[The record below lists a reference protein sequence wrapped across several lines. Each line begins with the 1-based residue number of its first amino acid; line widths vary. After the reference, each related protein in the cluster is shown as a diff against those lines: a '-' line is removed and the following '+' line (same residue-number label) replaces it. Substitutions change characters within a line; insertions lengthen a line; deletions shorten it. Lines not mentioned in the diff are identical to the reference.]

1 MKLNFKESKNQ
12 TRGITLIALIITI
25 IILLIL
31 AGISISSLTNSGL
44 FGNANEAKL
53 ASKISEI
60 EEFSTM
66 KIYELYAENVNNM
79 DAVNDATI
87 TTALK
92 AELQAKGYEIKDVN
106 TTSESVK
113 GLRIQDSTGQNNF
126 DTISLLQQKSTTIKV
141 DLDTTSQGRIYVKIY
156 NDWHELIINDK
167 TVKVSRE
174 KNSELAD
181 SDNKSN
187 TYEIKLT
194 PPTNGITMIA
204 GETEI
209 TSETTITPGALIKIQ
224 AGNDTGTFAFN
235 VIETTSSI
243 EKNIDVNVI
252 ANPAYATDLSIEVEG
267 GKEAEVAPDK
277 TLQLVAT
284 KAPESSTD
292 KVIWKIESGNATID
306 STGLVKANSDSEIG
320 SKIIVSATCSRE
332 DGTESTVGEKKIEI
346 TVQKNL
352 ITLTAQQIAKN
363 PKAYYGKK
371 VENYKV
377 SDSDTNIYRI
387 FYVSTTD
394 NEFGDPQYTIY
405 LKADYSGDY
414 NINDYASYDS
424 TNTKVRT
431 MNPMWA
437 EGKKTTSDTKTRGES
452 EFKDSSATTK
462 EVSWNINEQA
472 AAYLCSPVNETTY
485 LTTSLPWKS
494 YYKQNDVN
502 INYVI
507 GGPSIE
513 MYVKS
518 YNQTHD
524 KDNNGNDA
532 IGCQYQT
539 KDAPGYGYNVYGSIQ
554 NSGWNTNSNTLD
566 YSDTYNS
573 MYCGKKGRNTG
584 MWRLCS
590 PNSFSSGVLCDIYG
604 PSAYL
609 DYGRYYIGEGL
620 SPLVSLKSD
629 FQPKIEQ

>member
-1 MKLNFKESKNQ
+1 MNLNFKESKNQ

-31 AGISISSLTNSGL
+31 AGISISALTNSGL
-44 FGNANEAKL
+44 FGKANEAKL

-60 EEFSTM
+60 EEFATM

-92 AELQAKGYEIKDVN
+92 VELQAKGYEIKDVN

-126 DTISLLQQKSTTIKV
+126 DTISLLQQKNTTIKV

-156 NDWHELIINDK
+156 NNWHELIINDK

-174 KNSELAD
+174 KSSELTD

-194 PPTNGITMIA
+194 PPTSGITMIA

-209 TSETTITPGALIKIQ
+209 TGETTITPGALIKIQ

-243 EKNIDVNVI
+243 EKNIDVNVT

-292 KVIWKIESGNATID
+292 KVIWKIESGSATID

-352 ITLTAQQIAKN
+352 ITLTAQQIANN
-363 PKAYYGKK
+363 PKTYYGKK

-377 SDSDTNIYRI
+377 SDNDTNIYRI

-405 LKADYSGDY
+405 LKADSSGDY

-431 MNPMWA
+431 MNPQWNKG
-437 EGKKTTSDTKTRGES
+437 ETSSSNTKTRGDNES
-452 EFKDSSATTK
+452 N
-462 EVSWNINEQA
+462 WNTNEKA

-566 YSDTYNS
+566 YSNTYNS
-573 MYCGKKGRNTG
+573 MYCGRNGSKTG
-584 MWRLCS
+584 GWWIASPNAYGSIRLCYIY
-590 PNSFSSGVLCDIYG
+590 SSG
-604 PSAYL
+604 AYL
-609 DYGRYYIGEGL
+609 DQSRYYTNGGL